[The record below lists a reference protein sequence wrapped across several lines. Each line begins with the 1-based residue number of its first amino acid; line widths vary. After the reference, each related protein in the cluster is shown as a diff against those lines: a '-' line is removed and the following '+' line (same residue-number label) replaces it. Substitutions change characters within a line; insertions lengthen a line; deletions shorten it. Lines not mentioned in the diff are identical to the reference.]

1 MRTRLGS
8 TLMGTSP
15 SRWLSTSSWTID
27 VLLYMKTSSIATAG
41 TSLTRTRRRALA
53 IEASRPTR
61 SNEMVED
68 ESELIVICR
77 DWRGVRRELGAS
89 GRDRT
94 GRGRRGEGGVVQ
106 VSILDWMKVAARDLL
121 LFDLL
126 PSAGPSQF
134 NLPARLAH
142 ASLAPS

>member
-61 SNEMVED
+61 SNEIVED
-68 ESELIVICR
+68 ESELMVICR
-77 DWRGVRRELGAS
+77 DWRGVRRKLGQA
-89 GRDRT
+89 GEK
-94 GRGRRGEGGVVQ
+94 GRGEGGEARAA
-106 VSILDWMKVAARDLL
+106 SFRSASLNWIEVATRDLL
-121 LFDLL
+121 LFNVL
-126 PSAGPSQF
+126 PSAGPSQS
-134 NLPARLAH
+134 NLPA
-142 ASLAPS
+142 